1 MHPVC
6 QGTVFTLAFLTLS
19 NPTQLPLAAYGG
31 ANVISV
37 TGEAEIRVTPDEV
50 LLSLGV
56 ETFDKV
62 LRAAKAGNDDRIAK
76 AIAAA
81 KDHGVAAEH
90 IQTDYIAIEPRYR
103 DSDITRELLGFVVR
117 KSLEIRLKNIP
128 RFESL
133 LTAALEAGVTHVH
146 GVDFRTTELR
156 RHRDQARGLALK
168 AAHEKAALLAKESG
182 RAVGRITSIGEASY
196 GYLSSYGR
204 GWGSRYGSSM
214 TQNVMQS
221 FGGAPLDS
229 DSTMAP
235 GQIAIRVNVNA
246 SFNLE

>member
-1 MHPVC
+1 MHPITH
-6 QGTVFTLAFLTLS
+6 GTIFTLALLTLS
-19 NPTQLPLAAYGG
+19 TPAQVPVAAYGG

-62 LRAAKAGNDDRIAK
+62 LRTAKASNDDRIGR
-76 AIAAA
+76 AIVAA
-81 KDHGVAAEH
+81 KDHGISAEH
-90 IQTDYIAIEPRYR
+90 IQTDYISIEPRYR
-103 DSDITRELLGFVVR
+103 EGDITRELLGFVVR
-117 KSLEIRLKNIP
+117 KTLEIRLKNIA
-128 RFESL
+128 RFEPL

-146 GVDFRTTELR
+146 GIDFRTTDLR
-156 RHRDQARGLALK
+156 RHRDQARVLALK

-182 RAVGRITSIGEASY
+182 RTVGKVVSIGEASY

-204 GWGSRYGSSM
+204 GWGGRYGSSM

-221 FGGAPLDS
+221 FGGTPLDS
-229 DSTMAP
+229 DSTLAP
-235 GQIAIRVNVNA
+235 GQIAIRVNVSA
-246 SFNLE
+246 SFNME